1 MFKKR
6 TSDNRLILKNL
17 SYLSFLRLI
26 NIGVKFLLVAYLI
39 RILGEI
45 NYGILTWSEAII
57 QFLIIFVN
65 FGFNIYAAR
74 YIVEN
79 REDKERINE
88 ITSSVL
94 IIKLGLLI
102 LSFAILFVFSFFK
115 PFFDHRSVLL
125 LMLFMGFGE
134 VLFPIWYFQGIEKL
148 KEAMYI
154 TVFSKLI
161 LLGGTFIFI
170 KAPEDIMLFVFLLVI
185 SNIFMGV
192 AGYVTLVK
200 NYQFKPVFVK
210 IKVLIVYLK
219 DAYMFFLGIF
229 LSMTFNFAT
238 IFLIGIY
245 FSMEYVAGFDVALKI
260 VLVAIIP
267 FDILQ
272 QAVYPT
278 VTRNKDKRLIR
289 SLIAISLLAG
299 IGLMILLYYF
309 SQSLL
314 GIFGGI
320 EMIKYREILQAL
332 SLMVP
337 FSALT
342 FILGSC
348 TLLAFGYTK
357 EFNYSLIIS
366 SILYIVIVIIL
377 MLTNYLTF
385 WNLVYLRIFSDIIL
399 VSIRVYYVYQRKIL
413 VRQ

>member
-6 TSDNRLILKNL
+6 TTDNNLILKNL

-26 NIGVKFLLVAYLI
+26 NIGVKFLLVAYLV

-79 REDKERINE
+79 RKNKERINE
-88 ITSSVL
+88 ITTSIL
-94 IIKLGLLI
+94 IIKLGLLLQSFVI
-102 LSFAILFVFSFFK
+102 LFAISFFK
-115 PFFDHRSVLL
+115 PFFDHRSILFL
-125 LMLFMGFGE
+125 ILFMGFGE

-161 LLGGTFIFI
+161 LLAGTFIFV
-170 KAPEDIMLFVFLLVI
+170 KEPEDMLLFVIILVV
-185 SNIFMGV
+185 SNVLMGV
-192 AGYVTLVK
+192 AGYVTLVR
-200 NYQFKPVFVK
+200 NYQYKPVFVK
-210 IKVLIVYLK
+210 IKVLKEYLK
-219 DAYMFFLGIF
+219 DAYMFFLGMF
-229 LSMTFNFAT
+229 LSLTFNFAT
-238 IFLIGIY
+238 IFLIGVY
-245 FSMEYVAGFDVALKI
+245 FSMDYVAGFDVALKI

-278 VTRNKDKRLIR
+278 VTRNKDKQLIR
-289 SLIAISLLAG
+289 SLIAISLLVG
-299 IGLMILLYYF
+299 VGLMALLYNF
-309 SQSLL
+309 SESLL
-314 GIFGGI
+314 GIFGGT
-320 EMIKYREILQAL
+320 EMIKYSEVLQAL

-348 TLLAFGYTK
+348 TLLAFGFTK

-366 SILYIVIVIIL
+366 SILYIVVVIFL
-377 MLTNYLTF
+377 MLTNHLTF
-385 WNLVYLRIFSDIIL
+385 WNLVYLRIFSDIVL
-399 VSIRVYYVYQRKIL
+399 VSIRGYYVYQRKIL
-413 VRQ
+413 IR